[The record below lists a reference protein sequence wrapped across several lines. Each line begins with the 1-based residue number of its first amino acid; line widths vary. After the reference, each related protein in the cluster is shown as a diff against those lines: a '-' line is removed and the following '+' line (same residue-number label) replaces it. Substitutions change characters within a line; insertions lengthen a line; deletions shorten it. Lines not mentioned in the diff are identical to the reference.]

1 MACLIATVT
10 TSLFWRSPPHIPSSE
25 IGSGY
30 FQETHPQEL
39 FRECSHYCELVSS
52 PEQIPQVLAIAMRKA
67 VLNRGVSV
75 VVLPGDV
82 ALKPAPENAVTHW
95 YHAPHPR
102 RHAGGG
108 RAEKTGATAALLQQY
123 RIDVR

>member
-1 MACLIATVT
+1 
-10 TSLFWRSPPHIPSSE
+10 
-25 IGSGY
+25 
-30 FQETHPQEL
+30 
-39 FRECSHYCELVSS
+39 
-52 PEQIPQVLAIAMRKA
+52 MRKA

-95 YHAPHPR
+95 YHAPHPVVTP
-102 RHAGGG
+102 
-108 RAEKTGATAALLQQY
+108 AEEELKNWRNCCATQQY

>member
-1 MACLIATVT
+1 
-10 TSLFWRSPPHIPSSE
+10 
-25 IGSGY
+25 
-30 FQETHPQEL
+30 
-39 FRECSHYCELVSS
+39 
-52 PEQIPQVLAIAMRKA
+52 MRKA

-95 YHAPHPR
+95 YHAPHPVVTP
-102 RHAGGG
+102 
-108 RAEKTGATAALLQQY
+108 AEEELKTGATAALLQQY

>member
-1 MACLIATVT
+1 
-10 TSLFWRSPPHIPSSE
+10 
-25 IGSGY
+25 
-30 FQETHPQEL
+30 
-39 FRECSHYCELVSS
+39 
-52 PEQIPQVLAIAMRKA
+52 MRKA

-95 YHAPHPR
+95 YHAPLPVVTP
-102 RHAGGG
+102 
-108 RAEKTGATAALLQQY
+108 AEEELKKTGATAALLQQY